1 MNTKVVLITGVSSG
15 IGKAAAELF
24 ALNGWQVIGTARN
37 ITDTASLPQNK
48 QIALKALDVTNEQSI
63 HELFAWIEQTY
74 GHLEVLVNNAGFG
87 LFGAFETCS
96 EEDIQQQYEVNV
108 FGLMRMTREAVRVMR
123 KQGRGTVVQISSM
136 GGRFSLPLY
145 SIYNSTK
152 FAVEGFTEGLFYE
165 VEPFGIRLKLV
176 EPGPIKTDFYSRS
189 KKVGTH
195 AAFTSIY
202 DQLSN
207 RIWENYQKAGATG
220 RPPEDVAKVIWKA
233 ATSNNKKLRY
243 PVGWEIK
250 LSILGAKLGSFSG
263 MSKIMKRRTMG
274 KSN

>member
-24 ALNGWQVIGTARN
+24 AQNGWQVIGTARQL
-37 ITDTASLPQNK
+37 TDSLPQHAN
-48 QIALKALDVTNEQSI
+48 IALKTLDVTQEESI
-63 HELFAWIEQTY
+63 HQLFTWVEQTY
-74 GHLEVLVNNAGFG
+74 GHLDVVVNNAGFG

-123 KQGRGTVVQISSM
+123 KQGNGTIVQISSM

-165 VEPFGIRLKLV
+165 VEQFGIKVKLV

-195 AAFTSIY
+195 TAFTTIY
-202 DQLSN
+202 DSLSN
-207 RIWENYQKAGATG
+207 QVWDNYQKAGITG
-220 RPPEDVAKVIWKA
+220 RPPEDVATVVWKA
-233 ATSNNKKLRY
+233 ATSHNKKLRY

-250 LSILGAKLGSFSG
+250 LNLLGVKLGSFAGISG
-263 MSKIMKRRTMG
+263 IMKRRTMS

>member
-24 ALNGWQVIGTARN
+24 AKNGWQVVGTARKVAEQ
-37 ITDTASLPQNK
+37 TGLPQHAN
-48 QIALKALDVTNEQSI
+48 ISLKTLDVTQEESI
-63 HELFAWIEQTY
+63 HQLFAWVEETY
-74 GHLEVLVNNAGFG
+74 GHLDVVVNNAGFG
-87 LFGAFETCS
+87 LFGPFETCS

-108 FGLMRMTREAVRVMR
+108 FGLMRVTREAVRVMR
-123 KQGRGTVVQISSM
+123 KQGSGTIVQISSM

-165 VEPFGIRLKLV
+165 VEPFGIKLKLV

-207 RIWENYQKAGATG
+207 RIWDNYQKAGATG
-220 RPPEDVAKVIWKA
+220 RPPEDVAQVIWKA

-250 LSILGAKLGSFSG
+250 LSVLGAKLGSFSG
-263 MSKIMKRRTMG
+263 MSRIMKRRTMS
-274 KSN
+274 KST

>member
-15 IGKAAAELF
+15 IGKATAQLF
-24 ALNGWQVIGTARN
+24 AQNGWQVIGTARN
-37 ITDTASLPQNK
+37 VTNSSNLPQHAN
-48 QIALKALDVTNEQSI
+48 IALKNLDITQETSI
-63 HELFAWIEQTY
+63 HDLFTWIDQTY
-74 GHLEVLVNNAGFG
+74 GHLDVVVNNAGFG

-96 EEDIQQQYEVNV
+96 DADIQKQYEVNV
-108 FGLMRMTREAVRVMR
+108 FGLMRVTREAVRLMR
-123 KQGRGTVVQISSM
+123 KQGTGTIVQISSM

-165 VEPFGIRLKLV
+165 VEPFGIKLKLV
-176 EPGPIKTDFYSRS
+176 EPGPIRTDFYSRS

-195 AAFTSIY
+195 TAFTSVY
-202 DQLSN
+202 DQVSN
-207 RIWENYQKAGATG
+207 DVWENYAKAGATG
-220 RPPEDVAKVIWKA
+220 RPPEDVAKVVWKA

-250 LSILGAKLGSFSG
+250 LNLFGVKLGSFAGVSR
-263 MSKIMKRRTMG
+263 IMKLQTLR
-274 KSN
+274 KSK

>member
-15 IGKAAAELF
+15 IGKATAQVF
-24 ALNGWQVIGTARN
+24 AQNGWQVIGTARQL
-37 ITDTASLPQNK
+37 TESLPQHPN
-48 QIALKALDVTNEQSI
+48 ITLKTLDVTQEESI
-63 HELFAWIEQTY
+63 HQLFSWVEQTH
-74 GHLEVLVNNAGFG
+74 GHLDVVVNNAGFG

-123 KQGRGTVVQISSM
+123 KQGSGTIVQISSM
-136 GGRFSLPLY
+136 GGRLSLPLY

-165 VEPFGIRLKLV
+165 VEPFGIKLKLV

-202 DQLSN
+202 EQLSN
-207 RIWENYQKAGATG
+207 RIWDNYQKAGATG
-220 RPPEDVAKVIWKA
+220 RPPEDVAQVIWKA
-233 ATSNNKKLRY
+233 ATSHSKKLRY
-243 PVGWEIK
+243 PVGWEIR
-250 LSILGAKLGSFSG
+250 LSVLGAKLGSFKGLSR
-263 MSKIMKRRTMG
+263 IMKRRTMIQP
-274 KSN
+274 N